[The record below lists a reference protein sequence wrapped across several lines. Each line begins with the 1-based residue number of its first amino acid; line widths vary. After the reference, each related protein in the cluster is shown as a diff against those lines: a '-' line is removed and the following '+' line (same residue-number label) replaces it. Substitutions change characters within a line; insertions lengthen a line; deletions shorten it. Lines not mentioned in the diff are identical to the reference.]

1 MNRFYIH
8 TLGCRVNQ
16 YESRGIYEKLTKMGY
31 ISVKSPKDAD
41 IIILNTCAV
50 TAESG
55 RKSAQMIRKYVADG
69 KITIVLGCYS
79 EMSPEKIE
87 GAYYVGGTAGKQ
99 NVYEILK
106 SLPFNSDKEKYEET
120 PIGYLPINDRSR
132 AYIKIED
139 GCNGKCSYCIIP
151 KLRGKVRVREKQSI
165 IEELNRIASL
175 GVKEVVLTGIEV
187 SAYPDLTE
195 LIEAVDEIDGIKRLR
210 FGSLDPRTLT
220 VEFVTALKNS
230 KKFLPHLHISLQSAN
245 SRILALMKRPY
256 NKDQA
261 KIYLD
266 RVVDMIPEICFS
278 CDIITSFPSETADEL
293 QETLEF
299 IKSYPMIHVH
309 AFPFSA
315 REGTVAAEMKEN
327 LTNSQKRRINREFI
341 EKCIEHRETLL
352 DKMVGKTTTVLVEKI
367 IDNTCFGNTE
377 EYLEVSFE
385 NRNVSVHDIVNVK
398 IIGKENGNLLGEACE

>member
-69 KITIVLGCYS
+69 KITIVFGCYS

-261 KIYLD
+261 KTYLD

-278 CDIITSFPSETADEL
+278 CDIITSFPSETTDEL

>member
-69 KITIVLGCYS
+69 KITIVFGCYS